1 MGKTFNLAET
11 FGDAL
16 RAVPN
21 SGAGREQIEYI
32 DEALISGDARNF
44 YELSGLEEFAANIE
58 LIGLQQPI
66 RVRPDPDDAGGYII
80 VSGHRRMAA
89 IRQYLKP
96 EAPDKWAQIPCIVER
111 DNVSP
116 AMQELRLIY
125 ANSATRE
132 MSNADKAKQAKR
144 VTELLYKL
152 QGEGV
157 SFPGRMRDHVAE
169 ACQISKSKLS
179 RLKVIDDRLIDDLR
193 PLWDADKLSEDT
205 AYTIAQ
211 ADEEYQRALLRYYGK
226 AGISGSAK
234 WWVEAKLKRIS
245 KMTKRKCTVAKGP
258 CAHVPMMLQWAA
270 DHPNSYF
277 GCEYYACC
285 ADCPNLAT
293 CSRACP
299 EMADKKTQL
308 KAQRKADKAAEA
320 KAAEERDRPYVEL
333 TRTMLQRWDAARQ
346 AAGKSVKACYEA
358 GNVYY
363 DKSEE
368 TVVTDLLAGKK
379 KIDRNTQVPYH
390 YGGSGEFK
398 ALIQV
403 AKLLGCSA
411 DYLLGLSDELRP
423 AAGGAQTAPLAGWTE
438 SPAVPDHDCTCAVV
452 VELGRLKP
460 GKVETDEVLS
470 DWHDGAWH
478 WHRARDHKID
488 MPVLR
493 WVELPEDAKG
503 KEVGESQ

>member
-21 SGAGREQIEYI
+21 SGTGREQIEYI

-44 YELSGLEEFAANIE
+44 YELSGLEELAANIE

-66 RVRPDPDDAGGYII
+66 RVRPDPDDVGGYLI

-89 IRQYLKP
+89 IRQHLKP

-111 DNVSP
+111 DDVSP

-132 MSNADKAKQAKR
+132 MSNADKAKQVER

-152 QGEGV
+152 KGEGV

-179 RLKVIDDRLIDDLR
+179 RLKVINDRLIDDLR
-193 PLWDADKLSEDT
+193 PLWDAGKLSEDT

-211 ADEEYQRALLRYYGK
+211 ADEEYQRALLHYYGK
-226 AGISGSAK
+226 NKISGSAK
-234 WWVEAKLKRIS
+234 WWVESKLRRIS
-245 KMTKRKCTVAKGP
+245 KMTGRKCTVAKGP
-258 CAHVPMMLQWAA
+258 CAYAPVMLQWLA
-270 DHPNSYF
+270 DNPNSISI
-277 GCEYYACC
+277 CEYYDCC
-285 ADCPNLAT
+285 ADCQNLAT

-299 EMADKKTQL
+299 EMADKRAQL

-320 KAAEERDRPYVEL
+320 KAVEERDRPYVEL

-358 GNVYY
+358 GDMFYGKSDETNVANI
-363 DKSEE
+363 
-368 TVVTDLLAGKK
+368 LAGKK
-379 KIDRNTQVPYH
+379 KIDRNTRVPYH
-390 YGGSGEFK
+390 YCGSGEFK

-403 AKLLGCSA
+403 AKLLGCST
-411 DYLLGLSDELRP
+411 DYLLGLSDELQPGKAVVEPRLV
-423 AAGGAQTAPLAGWTE
+423 AVGWTE

-452 VELGRLKP
+452 IELGGPKQ
-460 GKVETDEVLS
+460 GKFAEDKVLLS
-470 DWHDGAWH
+470 WRDGAWRWRSGH
-478 WHRARDHKID
+478 EID

-493 WVELPEDAKG
+493 WVELPEDAAT
-503 KEVGESQ
+503 KEGE

>member
-1 MGKTFNLAET
+1 MGKTFNLAAT

-21 SGAGREQIEYI
+21 SGTGREQIEYI

-44 YELSGLEEFAANIE
+44 YELSGLEDLAANIE

-66 RVRPDPDDAGGYII
+66 RVRPDPDDVGGYLI
-80 VSGHRRMAA
+80 VSGHRRVAA

-111 DNVSP
+111 DDVSP

-132 MSNADKAKQAKR
+132 MSNADKAKQVER

-179 RLKVIDDRLIDDLR
+179 RLKVINDRLIDDLR
-193 PLWDADKLSEDT
+193 PLWGAGKLSEDT
-205 AYTIAQ
+205 AYTLAQ
-211 ADEEYQRALLRYYGK
+211 ADEEYQQALLRYYGK
-226 AGISGSAK
+226 SGISGCAK
-234 WWVEAKLKRIS
+234 WWVESKLKRIS
-245 KMTKRKCTVAKGP
+245 KMTKRRCTVAKGP
-258 CAHVPMMLQWAA
+258 CAHVPVMLQWSA
-270 DHPNSYF
+270 DNPNRPFACDYIT
-277 GCEYYACC
+277 CC
-285 ADCPNLAT
+285 ADCPSLAT
-293 CSRACP
+293 CSVACP
-299 EMADKKTQL
+299 EMADKRAQL
-308 KAQRKADKAAEA
+308 RAQRKADKAAEA

-358 GNVYY
+358 GDMFYT
-363 DKSEE
+363 KSDE
-368 TVVTDLLAGKK
+368 TAVEDLLAGKA
-379 KIDRNTQVPYH
+379 KIDRNTKVPYH
-390 YGGSGEFK
+390 YCGSGDFM
-398 ALIQV
+398 ALIRV

-411 DYLLGLSDELRP
+411 DYLLGLSAELRS
-423 AAGGAQTAPLAGWTE
+423 AAGGAQAAPLAGWTE
-438 SPAVPDHDCTCAVV
+438 SPAAPDHDCTCAAV
-452 VELGRLKP
+452 VEMGESGDP
-460 GKVETDEVLS
+460 GQVETEKVLLS
-470 DWHDGAWH
+470 WRDGSWRWRSGH
-478 WHRARDHKID
+478 EID
-488 MPVLR
+488 IPVLR
-493 WVELPEDAKG
+493 WVELPVDAQA
-503 KEVGESQ
+503 KEGE

>member
-21 SGAGREQIEYI
+21 SGTERKQIEYI
-32 DEALISGDARNF
+32 DEALISGDTRNF
-44 YELSGLEEFAANIE
+44 YDLPGLEELASTIE
-58 LIGLQQPI
+58 LVGLQQPI
-66 RVRPDPDDAGGYII
+66 LVRPDPDDAGGYII

-96 EAPDKWAQIPCIVER
+96 ETPDKWAQIPCIVER
-111 DNVSP
+111 DDVSP

-125 ANSATRE
+125 ANSGNRE
-132 MSNADKAKQAKR
+132 MSNANKAKQVER

-152 QGEGV
+152 KGEGV

-179 RLKVIDDRLIDDLR
+179 RLKVINDRLIDDLR
-193 PLWDADKLSEDT
+193 PLWDAGKLSEDA

-211 ADEEYQRALLRYYGK
+211 ADEAYQRALLRYYGNQ
-226 AGISGSAK
+226 GIFGCAK
-234 WWVEAKLKRIS
+234 WWAESKLKLIS
-245 KMTKRKCTVAKGP
+245 KMTGRKCTVAKGP
-258 CAHVPMMLQWAA
+258 CAHVPVMLQWSA
-270 DHPNSYF
+270 DNPNLHF
-277 GCEYYACC
+277 ACEYNACC
-285 ADCPNLAT
+285 ADCTHLAT

-299 EMADKKTQL
+299 EMADRRAQL
-308 KAQRKADKAAEA
+308 KAQRKADKDAEA

-358 GNVYY
+358 GDVFYA
-363 DKSEE
+363 KSDE
-368 TVVTDLLAGKK
+368 TAVADLLAGNK
-379 KIDRNTQVPYH
+379 KIDRNTKVPYH
-390 YGGSGEFK
+390 YCGSGDFK

-403 AKLLGCSA
+403 AELLGCST

-423 AAGGAQTAPLAGWTE
+423 AAGGAQAAPLAGWTE
-438 SPAVPDHDCTCAVV
+438 SPAVPKHDCTCAVV
-452 VELGRLKP
+452 VELGEPTP
-460 GKVETDEVLS
+460 GKVATDKVMS
-470 DWHDGAWH
+470 DWHGGAWH
-478 WHRARDHKID
+478 WHRHRDHKID

-493 WVELPEDAKG
+493 WVELPEDRKG
-503 KEVGESQ
+503 KGVE